1 MKGFGLS
8 NPQSVKALAAW
19 GRRGYDLGMPIRDK
33 YEPLGA
39 YLRRQ
44 GADHSDISL
53 TFAEIER
60 IVETLLPQGAQSA
73 PFWQGVNGKMPPR
86 ARAWTRAGYVA
97 QPDVQHGRIR
107 FHRQAAG
114 PAAARPVDRA
124 PRPAERAP
132 RPGERR

>member
-1 MKGFGLS
+1 MPMK
-8 NPQSVKALAAW
+8 
-19 GRRGYDLGMPIRDK
+19 DK

-44 GADHSDISL
+44 ATEHSDVSL

-60 IVETLLPQGAQSA
+60 IIGTTLPQGAQAA
-73 PFWQGVNGKMPPR
+73 PFWQGMHDKPPPR
-86 ARAWTRAGYVA
+86 ARAWLRAGYVA

-107 FHRQAAG
+107 FHRQAPAA
-114 PAAARPVDRA
+114 AAARPLDRGV
-124 PRPAERAP
+124 